1 MLPGELKP
9 ILTTL
14 VLPPAGPLLLL
25 MFGGLL
31 AVLRWRTLACFTAIV
46 ATVSLWLLSCQG
58 FAVLM
63 AQALLP
69 TLPPATVQQIKD
81 SKAQAIV
88 ILGGGVVPSAP
99 EYGAAQPGSP
109 TLIRLRYG
117 AHLARATGLPVAF
130 AGGFGWGAS
139 SAQTVSEADVAQAT
153 LREWGVTTRW
163 LDGSSR
169 DTAENAQQM
178 RALLQKDGVTR
189 IVLVTQAWHMPR
201 SLTHFER
208 AGFTVVPAP
217 TDYILGETGDLL
229 SWLPGIGGLHDS
241 RVVLREWLALQLM
254 R

>member
-14 VLPPAGPLLLL
+14 VLPPAGPILLLAFGAL
-25 MFGGLL
+25 M
-31 AVLRWRTLACFTAIV
+31 AMLRWRSLAWSAAIIATA
-46 ATVSLWLLSCQG
+46 SLWLLSCQG
-58 FAVLM
+58 FAALM
-63 AQALLP
+63 ARTLLP
-69 TLPPATVQQIKD
+69 TVPPATVQQIQQ

-88 ILGGGVVPSAP
+88 ILGGGVEPRAP
-99 EYGAAQPGSP
+99 EYGTAQPSAP

-117 AHLARATGLPVAF
+117 ARLARATGLPVAF

-139 SAQTVSEADVAQAT
+139 SAQTVSEAEVAQAT
-153 LREWGVTTRW
+153 LREWGVAARW

-178 RALLQKDGVTR
+178 RAHLQKEGVTR

-201 SLTHFER
+201 SLAHFEH
-208 AGFTVVPAP
+208 AGFTVVPAS
-217 TDYILGETGDLL
+217 TDYILAEKGDLL

-241 RVVLREWLALQLM
+241 RTVLREWLAMQLM